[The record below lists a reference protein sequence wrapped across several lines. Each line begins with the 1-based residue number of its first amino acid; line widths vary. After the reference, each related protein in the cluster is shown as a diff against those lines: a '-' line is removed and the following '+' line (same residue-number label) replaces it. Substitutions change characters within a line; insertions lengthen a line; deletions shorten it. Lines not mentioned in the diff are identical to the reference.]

1 MNKKFT
7 SRKIR
12 DCNFDGVK
20 FIEQDAYQD
29 HRGYYYTVYDNTID
43 SKNNYV
49 RDKISSSSKNV
60 LRIHGDYKTT
70 KLITCVHGEV
80 YCVIVDNREDSE
92 TFAEWSWEILSLHN
106 RNILVLPPGVGL
118 SYWISGESANILYK
132 QSYDGD
138 YPDIDEQFTKWDDP
152 ILDIFCQ
159 SINQFYNRG
168 IHEHQRYEKNNRS
181 CSSCQTWTHAKCF
194 IIG

>member
-1 MNKKFT
+1 MWFNGTQPFYVKRYGRLELPNVTEIDKYGFYVPNHPRLKPEEIEYVCDIINEKLSLMNKKFT

-12 DCNFDGVK
+12 DCNFEGVK

-29 HRGYYYTVYDNTID
+29 HRGYYYTIYDNTID

-60 LRIHGDYKTT
+60 LRGIHGDYKTT

-92 TFAEWSWEILSLHN
+92 TFSEWSWEILSLHN
-106 RNILVLPPGVGL
+106 RNILVLPPG
-118 SYWISGESANILYK
+118 
-132 QSYDGD
+132 
-138 YPDIDEQFTKWDDP
+138 
-152 ILDIFCQ
+152 
-159 SINQFYNRG
+159 
-168 IHEHQRYEKNNRS
+168 
-181 CSSCQTWTHAKCF
+181 
-194 IIG
+194 

>member
-49 RDKISSSSKNV
+49 RDKISSS
-60 LRIHGDYKTT
+60 
-70 KLITCVHGEV
+70 
-80 YCVIVDNREDSE
+80 
-92 TFAEWSWEILSLHN
+92 
-106 RNILVLPPGVGL
+106 
-118 SYWISGESANILYK
+118 
-132 QSYDGD
+132 
-138 YPDIDEQFTKWDDP
+138 
-152 ILDIFCQ
+152 
-159 SINQFYNRG
+159 
-168 IHEHQRYEKNNRS
+168 
-181 CSSCQTWTHAKCF
+181 
-194 IIG
+194 